1 MQELYE
7 RLLET
12 YGDHVWC
19 PDLDPLSELIR
30 TILSQHTSDLNSDRA
45 FEELRRRFPTWEQ
58 VRDASVDDI
67 ADAIRCGGLAKSKAP
82 RIKEVLCAITAEQG
96 HLSLD
101 ILCDMHPDEAMA
113 YLKSL
118 RGIGAKSAACVLL
131 FACGRAVFPVD
142 THIHRVAR
150 RLGLAPAR
158 ASAEE
163 VQTRLQAQLLPEW
176 VYNTHVNLIR
186 HGRQVC
192 RAPQPRCEICVLT
205 DLCAYYAGA
214 ADRAGRR

>member
-30 TILSQHTSDLNSDRA
+30 TILSQHTSDVNSDRA
-45 FEELRRRFPTWEQ
+45 FEELRRRFPMWEH

-82 RIKEVLCAITAEQG
+82 RIKEILCAITAEQG

-113 YLKSL
+113 YLESHP
-118 RGIGAKSAACVLL
+118 GIGAKSAACVLL
-131 FACGRAVFPVD
+131 FACGRPVFPAD

-163 VQTRLQAQLLPEW
+163 VQTRLQGQLLPEW
-176 VYNTHVNLIR
+176 VYNAHVNLIR

-205 DLCAYYAGA
+205 DLCAYYVGA
-214 ADRAGRR
+214 ADQTGRG